1 MEEEEE
7 KKKLVCNDCGCRFE
21 AGIAEETETPK
32 KQAEQPAPA
41 LCPECKSMNITTA

>member
-1 MEEEEE
+1 METP

-21 AGIAEETETPK
+21 VGAPEDKDIAKKPPEPATPV
-32 KQAEQPAPA
+32 

>member
-1 MEEEEE
+1 METE

-21 AGIAEETETPK
+21 AGMPKEAETPK
-32 KQAEQPAPA
+32 KPAEPPTPV